1 MCLFF
6 GQYHTALMTVA
17 FYYSLKSGNVIAPA
31 PFFYLS
37 IVLAIQGP
45 LCFCTSFK
53 IFCSNSVK
61 NTIGN

>member
-1 MCLFF
+1 MPLFF
-6 GQYHTALMTVA
+6 CQYHTVLMTVA
-17 FYYSLKSGNVIAPA
+17 LWYSLKSGTMIAPA
-31 PFFYLS
+31 PFYLS

-53 IFCSNSVK
+53 FFCSNSVK